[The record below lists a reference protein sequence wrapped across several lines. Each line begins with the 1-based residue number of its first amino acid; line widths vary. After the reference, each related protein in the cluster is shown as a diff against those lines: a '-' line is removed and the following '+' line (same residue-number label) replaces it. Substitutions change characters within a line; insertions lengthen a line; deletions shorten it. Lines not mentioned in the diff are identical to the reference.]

1 MSGKGKDQ
9 LRNVTKILERIPA
22 IPAKLVPKK
31 SIDADSDTIKDEF
44 TYTQDYVPVR
54 DIIGGAVFLEDGTI
68 INIIEILPVNYIE
81 KEDSKKDMIADL
93 FGNSF
98 RQFPAAAHIKV
109 MNVTTDLHP
118 FERHIRDSMAH
129 ETDQNLLGR
138 VEDYIEN
145 VRRIKKSNSI
155 HKRFFFIY
163 EYTGDETGKRSDDVR
178 DILYSLRMEQYV
190 IMNAFT
196 QMGNIPISMDND
208 PDAVADILY
217 QFYNPKSYETVSFN
231 KRREKVLSSTNWCVQ
246 HGKNLSHAPVED
258 FFAPRGIRFGKWDY
272 MVMDG
277 IYHTYLALKDN
288 SYPNYCEAGWLGRI
302 LEQIEDGDIDIYYKR
317 NENPN
322 ISFMLDRTS
331 VISKAMAMNSSGNED
346 KSETYMTKAGN
357 AKWIKD
363 RIDKDGESL
372 YEVNTFITLR
382 SRDHKSLKSKKAIF
396 LKVMKGYQYYFEDC
410 FLRTPDFFRS
420 VMPFNYIA
428 PSLCKHTK
436 RNMTESSLTS
446 MYCFTAFERFD
457 PFGCV
462 MGTIVKNNTM
472 FSINNFDTH
481 IYPNP
486 HIFIAGTT
494 GAGKTYTELMLTSR
508 MRMLGIRV
516 VFILP
521 LKGHEYKPAVESM
534 GGEYLLL
541 CPGGNICINICEIR
555 PEGRL
560 DSSSIG
566 KEEQEQ
572 AVRATSLLSKKISS
586 ITTWIDIL
594 IRDLTVEEE
603 GEINICLTNMYQSFG
618 ITDDNDSIYAD
629 KGKGILKEMPIL
641 SNMYEEFSK
650 NSCLS
655 KRVLSVLKPW
665 VSGSCSNF
673 NGQTN
678 IDLDNKM
685 IAFNVDEDIIGERL
699 LPAFMYI
706 AYDVAYDIAK
716 RDEYEYCAIALDEI
730 WKMLVIPSCAKMI
743 FKSLKILRGY
753 GACAITATQ
762 DIEDCSRNEYGRS
775 ILTLSAIKIY
785 LKVTS
790 DEIKALKDAMVLSE
804 TNKELIQ
811 TAPRGY
817 GFVCSNTEQIFVKF
831 ISSSL
836 EEELY
841 TTDIKRKN
849 ELRALR
855 EKKTFANS
863 KG

>member
-1 MSGKGKDQ
+1 MNGKEKEPLKSMS
-9 LRNVTKILERIPA
+9 KILGMIPS
-22 IPAKLVPKK
+22 ISTRMKLTEKTDPGTVE
-31 SIDADSDTIKDEF
+31 DES

-54 DIIGGAVFLEDGTI
+54 DIIGGAVFLEDGSI

-81 KEDSKKDMIADL
+81 KTDGKKDMIADI

-98 RQFPAAAHIKV
+98 RQFPATGHIKI
-109 MNVTTDLHP
+109 MNVTTDLLP
-118 FERHIRDSMAH
+118 LERHIHDSMAH
-129 ETDQNLLGR
+129 ETDQRLLDR

-145 VRRIKKSNSI
+145 VRRIKKNNSI

-163 EYTGDETGKRSDDVR
+163 EYTGEEDGKRSDDVR

-196 QMGNIPISMDND
+196 QMGNIAISMDND

-217 QFYNPKSYETVSFN
+217 QFFNPKSYETVPFN
-231 KRREKVLSSTNWCVQ
+231 KRREKVLSSTNWCAK
-246 HGKNLSHAPVED
+246 HGHSLTHAPVED
-258 FFAPRGIRFGKWDY
+258 FFAPRGIRFGKWDF

-288 SYPNYCEAGWLGRI
+288 SYPNYCAAGWLSRI
-302 LEQIEDGDIDIYYKR
+302 LDQVEDGDIDIYYKR

-322 ISFMLDRTS
+322 ISYMLDRTN
-331 VISKAMAMNSSGNED
+331 VISKALAINSSGNED
-346 KSETYMTKAGN
+346 KSESYMTKAGN
-357 AKWIKD
+357 AKWIKE

-372 YEVNTFITLR
+372 YEVNTLITLR
-382 SRDHKSLKSKKAIF
+382 AGSYKSLKSKKTLF
-396 LKVMKGYQYYFEDC
+396 LKAMKGYQYYFEDC
-410 FLRTPDFFRS
+410 FLRTPDFFKS
-420 VMPFNYIA
+420 VMPFNYIV
-428 PSLCKHTK
+428 PSLYKHTK

-446 MYCFTAFERFD
+446 MYCFTAFEKFD

-462 MGTIVKNNTM
+462 MGTIAKNNTM

-481 IYPNP
+481 VYPNP

-521 LKGHEYKPAVESM
+521 LKGHEYKAAVESM
-534 GGEYLLL
+534 GGEYFLL
-541 CPGGNICINICEIR
+541 CPGGNVCINICEIR
-555 PEGRL
+555 PEGKF
-560 DSSSIG
+560 DVSSIE
-566 KEEQEQ
+566 KEDREQ
-572 AVRATSLLSKKISS
+572 AGRSISLLTKKISS
-586 ITTWIDIL
+586 ITTWLDIL

-603 GEINICLTNMYQSFG
+603 GEINICLTEMYQGFG
-618 ITDDNDSIYAD
+618 ITEDNDSIYED
-629 KGKGILKEMPIL
+629 RENGILKEMPTL
-641 SNMYEEFSK
+641 SNMYDVFSK
-650 NSCLS
+650 NTCLN

-665 VSGSCSNF
+665 VYGSCSNF

-678 IDLDNKM
+678 IDLNNKM

-706 AYDVAYDIAK
+706 AYDIAYDIAK
-716 RDEYEYCAIALDEI
+716 KDEYEYCAIALDEI

-785 LKVTS
+785 LKVS
-790 DEIKALKDAMVLSE
+790 ADEIKALQDAMVLSE
-804 TNKELIQ
+804 SNKELIQ

-817 GFVCSNTEQIFVKF
+817 GFVCSDTEQIFVNF
-831 ISSSL
+831 MSSAL
-836 EEELY
+836 EEEIY

-855 EKKTFANS
+855 EERTFANS
-863 KG
+863 